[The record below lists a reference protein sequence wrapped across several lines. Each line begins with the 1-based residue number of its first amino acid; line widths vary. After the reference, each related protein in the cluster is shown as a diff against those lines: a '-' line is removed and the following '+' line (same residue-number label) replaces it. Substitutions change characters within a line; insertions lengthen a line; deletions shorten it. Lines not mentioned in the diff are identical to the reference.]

1 MIVTNVVK
9 KKNKVIISFSVGD
22 DLIFPYDLFLKNTL
36 FEDDEVTEKERE
48 ILSNE
53 IQLYLIKQN
62 SFRYLSGRNHSKFEL
77 KLKLLKKK
85 YNKELIE
92 VVLSELEHLKY
103 IDDKVFATYYFK
115 IKLKRKKGI
124 RLIQAELSRK
134 GVRREI
140 IEEVSLNFIDDPI
153 LEKSALTISVKKL
166 QVLKR
171 KELNKSQLKQKVFQF
186 LIRKGYSTEIIKAT
200 IDKLEFE

>member
-9 KKNKVIISFSVGD
+9 KKNKVIISFSAGD

-53 IQLYLIKQN
+53 IQLYLIKQK

-85 YNKELIE
+85 YNKELIK
-92 VVLSELEHLKY
+92 VVLSELERLKY

-115 IKLKRKKGI
+115 IKLRRKKGI

-140 IEEVSLNFIDDPI
+140 IEEVSLNFVDDPI
-153 LEKSALTISVKKL
+153 LEKSAFTISVKKL

-186 LIRKGYSTEIIKAT
+186 LISKGYSTEIIKIT